1 MIVVYSY
8 IVSDKL
14 LKILRKIG
22 KKDKELYENILN
34 IMIMFIKNE
43 NGLERN

>member
-1 MIVVYSY
+1 MYSY